1 MDGRGRPA
9 VDEAGRA
16 GLERPGRS
24 GPRREADRARAVL
37 RSLDGEA
44 SPAIAARPGVR
55 AERVRRWRAAFRAGG
70 AATLRSRPRP
80 GRTPRKCEAA
90 LAVARDVPR
99 GSAADWPV
107 RAG

>member
-70 AATLRSRPRP
+70 AATS
-80 GRTPRKCEAA
+80 
-90 LAVARDVPR
+90 AVAP
-99 GSAADWPV
+99 AAGADAAEV
-107 RAG
+107 